1 MKPWNSVATEVA
13 VAVDKLTE
21 AYEKASG
28 KKPKDA
34 PKLPEGWHYM
44 PDGKVMKNSEHE
56 EMEEE
61 GEEEEEYAS

>member
-1 MKPWNSVATEVA
+1 M
-13 VAVDKLTE
+13 DKLKE
-21 AYEKASG
+21 AYEQAKG

-34 PKLPEGWHYM
+34 PKLPKGWHYM

-61 GEEEEEYAS
+61 GEEEEYAS

>member
-1 MKPWNSVATEVA
+1 M
-13 VAVDKLTE
+13 DKLKE
-21 AYEKASG
+21 AYEQAKG

-56 EMEEE
+56 KMEEE
-61 GEEEEEYAS
+61 GEEEEYAS